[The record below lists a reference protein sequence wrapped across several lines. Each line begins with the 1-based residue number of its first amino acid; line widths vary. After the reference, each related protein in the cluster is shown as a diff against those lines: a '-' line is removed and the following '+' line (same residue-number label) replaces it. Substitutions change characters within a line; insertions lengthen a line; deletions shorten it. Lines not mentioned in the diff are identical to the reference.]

1 MEKYLDLLA
10 KSPLGMQPLPD
21 AFQRID
27 RYDNIL
33 RQKGE
38 SMPDYIVRED
48 EAFTELKASLHRV
61 RQDRAR
67 RDEAEDE

>member
-1 MEKYLDLLA
+1 
-10 KSPLGMQPLPD
+10 MQPLPD

-27 RYDNIL
+27 RYDSIL

-48 EAFTELKASLHRV
+48 EAYTELKASLHRV

-67 RDEAEDE
+67 RD